1 MYEQQTKS
9 HKARNL
15 HNTFGKLFKAEDLYA
30 KIYSKH
36 FKSHYAGKPTKIYIR
51 LMEQI
56 NQSKQLTVN
65 DLHMLLL

>member
-15 HNTFGKLFKAEDLYA
+15 DKTFGKLFKAEDLHE

-36 FKSHYAGKPTKIYIR
+36 FKSHYAGKPTKKYLQLLKGI
-51 LMEQI
+51 
-56 NQSKQLTVN
+56 KQTENLTVN
-65 DLHMLLL
+65 DFQTLFR